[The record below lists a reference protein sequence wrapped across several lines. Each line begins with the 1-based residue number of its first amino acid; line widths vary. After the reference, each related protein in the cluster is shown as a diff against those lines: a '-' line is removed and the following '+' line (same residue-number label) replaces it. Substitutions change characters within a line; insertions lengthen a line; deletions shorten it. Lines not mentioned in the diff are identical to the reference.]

1 MPTEPA
7 HAIATCIRD
16 GFLDYHARF
25 AAITR
30 RAQQRFE
37 QRDWMAARDDAV
49 ERIELYDLCV
59 GECMARLQAIAGGA
73 PSRALWVQVRGT
85 FATLV

>member
-30 RAQQRFE
+30 RARQRFE

-49 ERIELYDLCV
+49 Q
-59 GECMARLQAIAGGA
+59 G
-73 PSRALWVQVRGT
+73 
-85 FATLV
+85 